1 MCPSG
6 SLPTGEGGG
15 RGRVYFKM
23 ESFLIRAAQFI
34 LAITILVF
42 LHEGGHFTFAKMF
55 GTRVSRFYVFANWK
69 FHLWSSYDN
78 WWRRLRGKELVTE
91 RDDESV
97 NFCQQIK
104 NFYYSITGNKDKI
117 VTKNVGNKKYNDK
130 VGTEYGIGW
139 LPLGGYCQID
149 GMIDETQTAEKL
161 SAPAK
166 PWEFRSKKAYQR
178 LLIMA
183 GGVMVNFFLALII
196 YSAVFYTWG
205 DEYYAVKDM
214 TMGMKFNDEAK
225 ALGFQ
230 DHDILLRSDLG
241 EFKDFSGNLMRDISK
256 AHEVI
261 VLRNN
266 REVLVPLNGDL
277 NLLNMLKAEPMF
289 CMPYIP
295 ALIDSVDVSSPAY
308 KAGMHKGDTIVK
320 LGSKK
325 IDTWTT
331 FNYEVSRMSD
341 ALTDAKTSRDSIATL
356 TNNIVWK
363 KTDGSMD
370 TAQVVFNCVEDHL
383 QIGVLRARL
392 DNFYKPHH
400 DDYDFMSSL
409 KKGPSYGIDVL
420 SGYVSDLKY
429 VATKEGAKSLGGF
442 GAMGSMFP
450 DHWDWMIFWKMTAF
464 LSIILAFMN
473 IIPIP
478 GLDGGHIL
486 FLLVEVIT
494 RKQPS
499 LKFMQI
505 SQNIGMGFLLLLMI
519 VANLNDILRW
529 IGVM

>member
-1 MCPSG
+1 
-6 SLPTGEGGG
+6 
-15 RGRVYFKM
+15 M

-91 RDDESV
+91 RDDESI
-97 NFCQQIK
+97 NFIQQLK
-104 NFYYSITGNKDKI
+104 NYYYSLTKQQDRI

-196 YSAVFYTWG
+196 YSAVFYVWG
-205 DEYYAVKDM
+205 DKYYAVKDM

-277 NLLNMLKAEPMF
+277 NLLNMLKAEPVF
-289 CMPYIP
+289 CRPFIP
-295 ALIDSVDVSSPAY
+295 ALVDSVYASSPAF
-308 KAGMHKGDTIVK
+308 KAGIRKGDTIVK
-320 LGSKK
+320 LGNKD
-325 IDTWTT
+325 IDTWGT
-331 FNYEVSRMSD
+331 FEYEVSRMTD
-341 ALTDAKTSRDSIATL
+341 ALTDAKTTNDSLGVL
-356 TNNIVWK
+356 TNIVVWK
-363 KTDGSMD
+363 KADGTRD
-370 TAQVVFNCVEDHL
+370 TAQVTFTYQDERVVM
-383 QIGVLRARL
+383 GVGQSLVK
-392 DNFYKPHH
+392 NFYKPHH
-400 DDYDFMSSL
+400 DEFGFLESV
-409 KKGPSYGIDVL
+409 KKGCTYGIDVL
-420 SGYVSDLKY
+420 GGYISDLKY
-429 VATKEGAKSLGGF
+429 VASKEGAKSLGGF
-442 GAMGSMFP
+442 GAIGSMFP
-450 DHWDWMIFWKMTAF
+450 TEWDWMVFWKMTAF

-505 SQNIGMGFLLLLMI
+505 AQNVGMGFLLILMV

-529 IGVM
+529 LGFM

>member
-1 MCPSG
+1 
-6 SLPTGEGGG
+6 
-15 RGRVYFKM
+15 M
-23 ESFLIRAAQFI
+23 ESFLIRTAQFI

-78 WWRRLRGKELVTE
+78 WWRRLRGKAPVTE
-91 RDDESV
+91 RDNESV
-97 NFCQQIK
+97 NFIQQLK
-104 NFYYSITGNKDKI
+104 NYYYSLANQKDKI
-117 VTKNVGNKKYNDK
+117 VTENVGNKKYNDN

-139 LPLGGYCQID
+139 LPIGGYCQID

-161 SAPAK
+161 AAPAK

-183 GGVMVNFFLALII
+183 GGVMVNFILALII

-205 DEYYAVKDM
+205 DKYYAVQDM
-214 TMGMKFNDEAK
+214 TMGMKFNDDAK

-241 EFKDFSGNLMRDISK
+241 EFKDFSADLMRDISK

-261 VLRNN
+261 VLRNG
-266 REVLVPLNGDL
+266 RECLVPLNGDL
-277 NLLNMLKAEPMF
+277 NFLNMLKADPVF
-289 CMPYIP
+289 CRPFIP
-295 ALIDSVDVSSPAY
+295 ALVDSVDASSPAY
-308 KAGMHKGDTIVK
+308 KAGIRKGDTIVK
-320 LGSKK
+320 LGSKN
-325 IDTWTT
+325 IDTWGT
-331 FNYEVSRMSD
+331 FEYEVSRMTD
-341 ALTDAKTSRDSIATL
+341 ALTDAKTKNDSLSIL
-356 TNNIVWK
+356 VNNVVWK
-363 KTDGSMD
+363 KADGSMD
-370 TAQVVFNCVEDHL
+370 TAQVTFAYQDERIVM
-383 QIGVLRARL
+383 GVIKSFVN
-392 DNFYKPHH
+392 NFYEPRH
-400 DDYDFMSSL
+400 DEYGLLSSI
-409 KKGPSYGIDVL
+409 KKGCTYGIDVL
-420 SGYVSDLKY
+420 GGYISDLKY
-429 VATKEGAKSLGGF
+429 VASKDGAKSLGGF
-442 GAMGSMFP
+442 GAIGSMFP
-450 DHWDWMIFWKMTAF
+450 TQWDWMIFWKMTAF

-505 SQNIGMGFLLLLMI
+505 SQNIGMLFLLLLMI

-529 IGVM
+529 MGVM